1 MAISNTFINTLVWFD
16 LILLQF
22 YYTCNL
28 RSPLLT
34 IIDKHFFHMQMIR
47 HTSIYIVQ
55 SSKVSIIT
63 F

>member
-1 MAISNTFINTLVWFD
+1 MAISNTFINTLVWFE

-22 YYTCNL
+22 YYNL

-34 IIDKHFFHMQMIR
+34 IIDKHFFHMQMIC